1 VAVLDE
7 RAGPL
12 LALLYATPGDPHAAS
27 RFVRA
32 LCSAISSD
40 VRALGLARATADPS
54 GMLVAFSPDGWRAEV
69 VVDLA
74 VPTASGE
81 PSIEGLPVGAVFEI
95 PGGDAHFGESPL
107 FKNLLEPFGV
117 QPGPGLGMVQARD
130 EARVTL
136 ALLLLPAD
144 PSWAP
149 SPHDRELLESLA
161 PHLLQSLRLHT
172 RLTDASAG
180 ADALVAAFDHLAL
193 GVVLID
199 AHDRLTF
206 ANQSAADILKI
217 EPGLARGGAHARVRK
232 PISLLI
238 ANLQESASQIYR
250 HPRDGR
256 PLQIFAT
263 LLAWPDHFAEARARF
278 HRAIFIGDPRNRTG
292 DPVDILSELYGLTAG
307 EARLAVMLLSD
318 RSLEQAAQQLGI
330 AVSTARSHLKSLF
343 AKTGT
348 NRQASLMR
356 LLISGPGQLRAHTPD
371 VDLPRR
377 RRRRSKP

>member
-1 VAVLDE
+1 
-7 RAGPL
+7 
-12 LALLYATPGDPHAAS
+12 
-27 RFVRA
+27 
-32 LCSAISSD
+32 
-40 VRALGLARATADPS
+40 
-54 GMLVAFSPDGWRAEV
+54 M
-69 VVDLA
+69 
-74 VPTASGE
+74 
-81 PSIEGLPVGAVFEI
+81 FEI

-117 QPGPGLGMVQARD
+117 RPGPGLGMVQARD

-149 SPHDRELLESLA
+149 SPRDRELLESLA
-161 PHLLQSLRLHT
+161 PHLLQSLRLHA

-199 AHDRLTF
+199 AHDRLSF

-217 EPGLARGGAHARVRK
+217 EPGLTREGARAAVHK

-238 ANLQESASQIYR
+238 ANLHESGSQIYR
-250 HPRDGR
+250 HPLDGR

-263 LLAWPDHFAEARARF
+263 PLAWPDHLAEARARF

-292 DPVDILSELYGLTAG
+292 DPVDILSELYGFTAG
-307 EARLAVMLLSD
+307 EARLAVVLLSD

-330 AVSTARSHLKSLF
+330 AVSTARSHLKNLF
-343 AKTGT
+343 AKTDT

-356 LLISGPGQLRAHTPD
+356 LLISGPGQLRARTPD
-371 VDLPRR
+371 VDPPRR
-377 RRRRSKP
+377 RRRHAKP